1 MANSVTFASNY
12 TPMKHKI
19 LLISIL
25 FTLIIQACQT
35 DSANQN
41 IETEKAEKNNI
52 YQEKNV
58 KLMYQYAH
66 DLAFYAP
73 EDKGRLIQT
82 THFNEKG
89 EVIKIVRYDK
99 TGKICFSE
107 KIDPDNTK
115 PEINRQKT
123 NLRDDSVTVKNFNP
137 EGKLVD
143 RASKTY
149 NEQGQKTSLTRVDKN
164 GKVIEKIT
172 YKYYPNGLIK
182 QDIYWNP
189 DIDKPEQI
197 INYEYEYF
205 GYAQ

>member
-1 MANSVTFASNY
+1 MT
-12 TPMKHKI
+12 HKI
-19 LLISIL
+19 LLISTLFIL
-25 FTLIIQACQT
+25 AIASCQT

-41 IETEKAEKNNI
+41 IETKDADKNNI
-52 YQEKNV
+52 YKKHDV
-58 KLMYQYAH
+58 KIMYQYAH
-66 DLAFYAP
+66 DLAFFAP
-73 EDKGRLIQT
+73 DDKGRLIQT
-82 THFNEKG
+82 THFNENG

-107 KIDPDNTK
+107 KIDPEKTK
-115 PEINRQKT
+115 PGKSLQKT
-123 NLRDDSVTVKNFNP
+123 NFRDDSLTVKNYNP

-164 GKVIEKIT
+164 GKTIEKIT

-189 DIDKPEQI
+189 EIDKPEQI

-205 GYAQ
+205 GSAQ